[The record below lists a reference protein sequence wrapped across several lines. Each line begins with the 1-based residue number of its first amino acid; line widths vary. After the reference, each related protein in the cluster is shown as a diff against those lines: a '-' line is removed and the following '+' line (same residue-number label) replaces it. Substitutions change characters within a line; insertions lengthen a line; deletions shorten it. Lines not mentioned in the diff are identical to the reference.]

1 MQFKEMACSAILLCF
16 LAISPCFYG
25 LMGEPPHSKKPRRLL
40 LDTDMDTD
48 DFFALLYLLKQ
59 NRSEFDLKVSFSFS
73 VFFFYLLSAYVTSL
87 STFGSNERIHKWWLG
102 SLEVQL
108 NEIGLLVHHFCTSIT
123 RRSLRNVDWKFALR
137 LVHLIRSFFFFL
149 FCKLLL
155 KPKSKGTTLLK

>member
-1 MQFKEMACSAILLCF
+1 MACSAILLCF

-73 VFFFYLLSAYVTSL
+73 VFSFTYF
-87 STFGSNERIHKWWLG
+87 
-102 SLEVQL
+102 
-108 NEIGLLVHHFCTSIT
+108 
-123 RRSLRNVDWKFALR
+123 LRMLLR
-137 LVHLIRSFFFFL
+137 LV
-149 FCKLLL
+149 LLDQMRGYISDDL
-155 KPKSKGTTLLK
+155 ALWKYN